1 MAISKDKRDKIVAQ
15 SIEELI
21 FARRYKQGKIKNWQ
35 KNEDLYY
42 GKKDAPLESR
52 ANVDLGRMQEF
63 VHSLLSKIDNPL
75 VFKFVKRKE
84 SQLKRV
90 KRLNALR
97 QIDQQSGDWDIKDI
111 AGKKQA
117 VIYGR
122 AIYAYYADSRPHWH
136 RAARSRGGGVRLKL

>member
-1 MAISKDKRDKIVAQ
+1 MISKDKRDKIVAQ
-15 SIEELI
+15 ALQELT
-21 FARRYKQGKIKNWQ
+21 FARRYKQGTGANWP

-42 GKKDAPLESR
+42 GKKSAPLESR

-63 VHSLLSKIDNPL
+63 VHTLLSKIDNPL

-90 KRLNALR
+90 ARLNALR
-97 QIDQQSGDWDIKDI
+97 QIDQSSGDWDIKDLV
-111 AGKKQA
+111 GKKQA

-122 AIYAYYADSRPHWH
+122 AIYSYYADSY
-136 RAARSRGGGVRLKL
+136 GGYCSHLDNVD